1 MNCLRFTLPLAF
13 AWALTAC
20 DSNPTAKVPA
30 GTTGVSQ
37 EELSAEE
44 LISNPNTANPQEV
57 VVPTD
62 LGVIT
67 FTEKTFNFGDIHQ
80 GKVVSHSFEF
90 TNTGQKPVII
100 DNASSSCGCTVPSY
114 PREPVAPGGKGR
126 IDVQFNSTGKAGMV
140 SKTVLVRANTQ
151 PNLNEVTI
159 TANVLVP

>member
-1 MNCLRFTLPLAF
+1 MSRFRFALPIVLV
-13 AWALTAC
+13 LVLVGC
-20 DSNPTAKVPA
+20 DSRPSAKGPA
-30 GTTGVSQ
+30 GTANASQ

-44 LISNPNTANPQEV
+44 LINNPNTANPQEV
-57 VVPTD
+57 VVPSD

-67 FTEKTFNFGDIHQ
+67 FAEKTFDFGDIHQ
-80 GKVVSHSFEF
+80 GKVVSHSFDF

-114 PREPVAPGGKGR
+114 PREPVPPGGKGR